1 MKREDKYLLG
11 CLFAI
16 NRLVEK
22 GSVEFA
28 VKEDGKWERIPWS
41 EIIEWIHKEYA
52 IKDGEQICLNGYG

>member
-52 IKDGEQICLNGYG
+52 IKDGE

>member
-1 MKREDKYLLG
+1 MKRQDKYLLG

-16 NRLVEK
+16 NQLVEK

-28 VKEDGKWERIPWS
+28 VKEDGKWECIPWR

-52 IKDGEQICLNGYG
+52 IEDGE